1 MGNPSEHGLARVI
14 HHKDYYIRG
23 GDMTVLVENHL
34 YRIHSY
40 FFERESLFFRQ
51 KFQSAE
57 GEERGS
63 SDNNAYTLEDVKS
76 EDFAR
81 FLWVFYNPKYS
92 LYEAPLETW
101 LSILHLAN
109 RWSFN
114 NVKELTVRELEKIQ
128 IEPVDKMAIYH
139 EYSINKLFLI
149 PAYIAV
155 CKRDKPLTFAEG
167 MQLGMETV
175 LRVADARERARQRA
189 AENGVRSPTFDDF
202 EDSEL
207 ESMVREVFGITPRPI
222 SPIPQTSNPSAY
234 TNGSTFTGST
244 KVNGS
249 TTTKANGGP
258 SVRTNGLSNPDPVVR
273 SSADTTHSYYTGKE
287 SASTSSASS
296 TNTHVSSPLNG
307 GSKPAAASG
316 PESKPPPP
324 EKVKAPEQTN
334 TTSSSTDPSQAG
346 SYKPNGTGEPSS
358 VASPVLIF
366 F

>member
-1 MGNPSEHGLARVI
+1 MVNSSEHGLARVI

-34 YRIHSY
+34 YRIHSH

-63 SDNNAYTLEDVKS
+63 SDNNAYTLDDVKS

-101 LSILHLAN
+101 LSILRLAN
-109 RWSFN
+109 RWSFC

-128 IEPVDKMAIYH
+128 IEPVDKIAIYH

-189 AENGVRSPTFDDF
+189 AESGIRSPTFDDF
-202 EDSEL
+202 EDSDM
-207 ESMVREVFGITPRPI
+207 ESMIREVFGIMSRPT
-222 SPIPQTSNPSAY
+222 SPI
-234 TNGSTFTGST
+234 
-244 KVNGS
+244 
-249 TTTKANGGP
+249 
-258 SVRTNGLSNPDPVVR
+258 
-273 SSADTTHSYYTGKE
+273 
-287 SASTSSASS
+287 
-296 TNTHVSSPLNG
+296 
-307 GSKPAAASG
+307 
-316 PESKPPPP
+316 
-324 EKVKAPEQTN
+324 
-334 TTSSSTDPSQAG
+334 
-346 SYKPNGTGEPSS
+346 
-358 VASPVLIF
+358 
-366 F
+366 